1 MTQSRTHTC
10 NELRMENVGQKVKIV
25 GWMENVREVGSNFAF
40 VVVRDFY
47 GTTQVVIEDEAM
59 MAVVK
64 GINKESTISVEGTVR
79 ERASKNPKLPTG
91 DIEVVPDKIEVLGK
105 CRYNE
110 LPFEINRSREADE
123 TQRLRYRYLDLRN
136 PAVKKNIILRCNVV
150 AALRQAMTE
159 HGFLEITTPI
169 LTASSPE
176 GARDYLVPARKHPG
190 KFYALPQAPQQ
201 FKQLLMTSGFDRYFQ
216 IAPCFRD
223 EDARGDRSPGEFYQL
238 DMEMAFANQEDVFAV
253 LEDVLP
259 PIFARYGTYNISS
272 KAPFKRIPYLEAMEK
287 YGSDKP
293 DLSIDL
299 IVQDITALVQGTGFG
314 PFADGNAVK
323 AVVVSGCDMTR
334 KQIDKLCADVE
345 VQAGSKPF
353 WFKVEDGGEF
363 VGGVSKF
370 LGECRESLTGALGLR
385 PGCLVAVAAGRK
397 DAAQKTAGVMR
408 KMLGAAVPGHMDR
421 ERYEFCW
428 IVDFPMYEIG
438 EESGELE
445 FCHNPFSMPSGGL
458 DVLLKAER
466 GEIDPLTIT
475 ADQYDLVCNGV
486 ELSSGAVRNHD
497 PEIMIK
503 AFEMVRLGEED
514 VKKKF
519 PAMYNAFCYGAPPHA
534 GIAPGVDRMVM
545 LLSGEESIREVI
557 AFPMNKNA
565 QDIMMGAP
573 STVEQ
578 KQLDELHIATVG
590 QLEE

>member
-1 MTQSRTHTC
+1 MTQSRTHNC
-10 NELRMENVGQKVKIV
+10 GELRLSDVGKTVTLA
-25 GWMENVREVGSNFAF
+25 GWMENVREVGSSLAF
-40 VVVRDFY
+40 VVLRDFY
-47 GTTQVVIEDEAM
+47 GTTQLVLETEELLKTVR
-59 MAVVK
+59 
-64 GINKESTISVEGTVR
+64 GINKESTIGVTGVVR
-79 ERASKNPKLPTG
+79 ERASKNPKQPTG
-91 DIEVVPDKIEVLGK
+91 EIEVVPTEIKILGR

-110 LPFEINRSREADE
+110 LPFEINRSRDADE
-123 TQRLRYRYLDLRN
+123 SVRLKYRYLDLRN
-136 PAVKKNIILRCNVV
+136 PAVKNNIILRCNVV

-169 LTASSPE
+169 LTVSSPE

-238 DMEMAFANQEDVFAV
+238 DMEMAFADQDDVFAV

-259 PIFARYGTYNISS
+259 PIFAKFGKYNIASS
-272 KAPFKRIPYLEAMEK
+272 APFKRIGYNEAMER

-293 DLSIDL
+293 DLRIDL
-299 IVQDITALVQGTGFG
+299 VIEDITAQVQGIDFA
-314 PFADGNAVK
+314 PFAAGNTVK
-323 AVVVSGCDMTR
+323 AIVVHDCNLAR
-334 KQIDKLCADVE
+334 KAVDKLVTETE
-345 VQAGSKPF
+345 VISGTKPM
-353 WFKVEDGGEF
+353 WFKLGEDGELS
-363 VGGVSKF
+363 GGIAKF
-370 LGECRESLTGALGLR
+370 LSD
-385 PGCLVAVAAGRK
+385 RK
-397 DAAQKTAGVMR
+397 DAIVERLGLTPGTFVGVTAGKKTAAQKCAGVLR
-408 KMLGAAVPGHMDR
+408 KLLGAAVPGHMDV

-445 FCHNPFSMPSGGL
+445 FCHNPFSMPNGGL
-458 DVLLKAER
+458 EVLEKAER
-466 GEIDPLTIT
+466 GEIDPLSIN
-475 ADQYDLVCNGV
+475 AYQYDLVCNGV

-503 AFEMVRLGEED
+503 AFELVRLGEDD
-514 VKKKF
+514 VKARF

-545 LLSGEESIREVI
+545 LLAGEDSIREI
-557 AFPMNKNA
+557 IPFPMNKNA

-578 KQLDELHIATVG
+578 KQLDEVHIRIV
-590 QLEE
+590 E